1 MYNQLDLLIPEA
13 ILFYVVCETNK
24 ANEMILDFCI
34 SFISYTVQK
43 LSNYLKSTSP
53 YYDEALLSFLYF
65 SLETG
70 GQAGRHSVARHY
82 LLGNCIHFPVVHSF
96 STCRDLRILNLA
108 VVGRILNFSAEI
120 C

>member
-53 YYDEALLSFLYF
+53 YYDEALLSCFVF
-65 SLETG
+65 
-70 GQAGRHSVARHY
+70 
-82 LLGNCIHFPVVHSF
+82 LLGDRRPSW
-96 STCRDLRILNLA
+96 
-108 VVGRILNFSAEI
+108 
-120 C
+120 